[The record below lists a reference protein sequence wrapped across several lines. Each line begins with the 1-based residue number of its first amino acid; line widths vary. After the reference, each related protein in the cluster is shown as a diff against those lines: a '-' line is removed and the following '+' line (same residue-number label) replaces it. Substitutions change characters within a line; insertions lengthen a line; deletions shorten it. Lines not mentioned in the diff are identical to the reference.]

1 MGMAE
6 FMKTVKELV
15 KSKQIWVCVDN
26 RAGNRF
32 DNRFVHRLDKM
43 RGGDNQGFRMSIHMG
58 DIAIYCS
65 GEVWG

>member
-43 RGGDNQGFRMSIHMG
+43 RGGDNQRF
-58 DIAIYCS
+58 
-65 GEVWG
+65 